1 MAKNKTTGRRVVAP
15 APEFKT
21 QTFYFDGLPS
31 VALVLPDP
39 LNPIAAINT
48 AAEVARQMSVR
59 MLNFVAEQALASAQ
73 RQDAA
78 PSQRIMGPDDAAPAV
93 DEAALI
99 AREE

>member
-1 MAKNKTTGRRVVAP
+1 MAKNKTTGRRIATP

-39 LNPIAAINT
+39 LNPVSAVNT
-48 AAEVARQMSVR
+48 AAEVARQMSIR

-73 RQDAA
+73 PQK
-78 PSQRIMGPDDAAPAV
+78 IMGPDDVAPAV
-93 DEAALI
+93 DEAQNI
-99 AREE
+99 VREV